1 MQAPRGRGR
10 GGSAYQLASARGT
23 GVLGASEGDD
33 ERNAH
38 RDPQRQPHQEPHPAP
53 PLNAPPLADKPARI
67 RGAAGRR
74 RRQSGEAPE
83 LASRGVGRATAGR
96 AEQGLRWI
104 DEWRRGVAASAA
116 AFVRPG
122 LDEL

>member
-53 PLNAPPLADKPARI
+53 PLTAPPLTDKPARI
-67 RGAAGRR
+67 RGAAGRPAAPERRSTGASETR
-74 RRQSGEAPE
+74 RRAGN
-83 LASRGVGRATAGR
+83 GR
-96 AEQGLRWI
+96 AEQGLEWI
-104 DEWRRGVAASAA
+104 DEWRRGVAAAA
-116 AFVRPG
+116 TAFVRPV
-122 LDEL
+122 LDEF